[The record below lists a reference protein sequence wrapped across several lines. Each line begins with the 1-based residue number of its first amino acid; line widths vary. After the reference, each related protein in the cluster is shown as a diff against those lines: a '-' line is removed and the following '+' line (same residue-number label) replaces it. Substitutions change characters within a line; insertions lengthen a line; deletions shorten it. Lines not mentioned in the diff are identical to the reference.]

1 MDQKDREAR
10 REVNAGLLNEETISQ
25 LSYLGERALKKR
37 VDVRKKREAAA
48 EAATKTKKGGEDTS
62 DERTSNESET

>member
-25 LSYLGERALKKR
+25 LSYLGEQALKKR

-48 EAATKTKKGGEDTS
+48 EAARKVEKAGEDS
-62 DERTSNESET
+62 DERTSNES

>member
-48 EAATKTKKGGEDTS
+48 EAARKAKKGGEDS
-62 DERTSNESET
+62 DERTSNESGA

>member
-48 EAATKTKKGGEDTS
+48 EAARKKGGEDTS